1 MAVGYQSFY
10 QAQLTANISDTDT
23 VIPVDVAPTPSE
35 GFLVIESTVTAK
47 REIIYYTSK
56 TTNSVTVPSGAGNGR
71 GYDGTTATSHLQGA
85 AVIMAPVGA
94 MFDELRQQFTTTP
107 QGWTNM
113 VPAVST
119 VTHNGNR
126 SYDVVF
132 ASTVASTLSPGMRLK
147 LERTVAAPTN
157 AFSLDGSDDYYNDT
171 SVSGMTFTDD
181 FSVSG
186 WVYMTAYQV
195 GSIISRYNGTSGFDV
210 RIDLEGNV
218 AVIGYN
224 AGAANF
230 ARMKSYQAIPLNRWV
245 HIAVQ
250 LDMNTWTSTTTTNYV
265 MIDGVNV
272 PTALDKG
279 GTNPTSL
286 AQLGNLEVGSR
297 NGGTQPFQGYID
309 QVAIYSAKVT
319 QATHLAA
326 MNQGLTGSET
336 NLISAYSNGSTT
348 DLAAT
353 GNNLT
358 AQNGATTVA
367 SSWHGDRGTSATLDY
382 ALVMNV
388 NGSTVTVQVPE
399 GCTLPTSGGITSV
412 SYSTQANP
420 YGWVSDKGRWV
431 IESLLRTNIGG
442 TAASTS
448 WFYPGTFGVYTPV
461 GTWSISYLIG
471 VRCAASTNSYI
482 TNYTGLSTS
491 SSGAANI
498 ADSYSYNSLDYG
510 GSATH
515 ALEGILTNSLTE
527 YRQTTG
533 GQIYLG
539 GSAAFNGTVI
549 GNGFYGSTSAG
560 KLKLT
565 PSNL

>member
-94 MFDELRQQFTTTP
+94 MFDELRTQFTTTP
-107 QGWTNM
+107 QGWTSI
-113 VPAVST
+113 VPAVSS

-147 LERTVAAPTN
+147 LERTVAAPTT
-157 AFSLDGSDDYYNDT
+157 AFSLDGSNDYYNKT
-171 SVSGMTFTDD
+171 SPAGMTFTDD
-181 FSVSG
+181 FTVSA
-186 WVYMTAYQV
+186 WVYLTENSTLETIA
-195 GSIISRYNGTSGFDV
+195 SRHNGTSGWIFSIENNGV
-210 RIDLEGNV
+210 VQLR
-218 AVIGYN
+218 GYS
-224 AGAANF
+224 GALANY
-230 ARMKSYQAIPLNRWV
+230 KGVQSYQSIPINQWV
-245 HIAVQ
+245 HVAAQI
-250 LDMNTWTSTTTTNYV
+250 DMNTATTTPTTNYV
-265 MIDGVNV
+265 MINGASV
-272 PTALDKG
+272 PCSVVQG

-286 AQLGNLEVGSR
+286 IQAGNLEIGSY
-297 NGGTQPFQGYID
+297 NGGSSPFPGYID

-358 AQNGATTVA
+358 AQNGATTA
-367 SSWHGDRGTSATLDY
+367 SVSWHGDRGTSATLDY

-399 GCTLPTSGGITSV
+399 GCTLPTTGGITSV

-420 YGWVSDKGRWV
+420 YGWVSDKGRWGV
-431 IESLLRTNIGG
+431 GSTYRVQVAAGANTTYGSFNGGG
-442 TAASTS
+442 TK
-448 WFYPGTFGVYTPV
+448 V
-461 GTWSISYLIG
+461 SIPIGSYSLS
-471 VRCAASTNSYI
+471 VDLPMYSVSTNNCEFVLSE
-482 TNYTGLSTS
+482 TDVTGGAFGSAEASKTYRVNAS
-491 SSGAANI
+491 AAANYFTSAHRELDI
-498 ADSYSYNSLDYG
+498 SLA
-510 GSATH
+510 SATTYTLYQG
-515 ALEGILTNSLTE
+515 A
-527 YRQTTG
+527 
-533 GQIYLG
+533 
-539 GSAAFNGTVI
+539 SASVS
-549 GNGFYGSTSAG
+549 GNAG
-560 KLKLT
+560 LDCDNQLCQFKAI